1 MQGGSEVALFGEFGE
16 GSARLSD
23 THLRCAPL
31 VSPASISCTVLS
43 ASAAGFVALS
53 LPDAMLRPG
62 EQAELQIS
70 YQEPPSIVGVRPT
83 LAGARGGQLL
93 WLSARGLSP
102 LNRLS
107 GCSLDGGA
115 PGPPA
120 HIVSSALAACETM
133 PASAQGRS
141 VLLELTSNGL
151 APPDGFFLVL
161 EPLEPPRI
169 RALQPSRGPSR
180 GGSPVRVLGAGF
192 FKQSAHNCRFG
203 TLQVAAK
210 WVSEAEVHCVAPA
223 HLPGAAAVQLALS
236 SLDWS
241 PPGGFTFYGG

>member
-1 MQGGSEVALFGEFGE
+1 MQGGSEVTLFGDF
-16 GSARLSD
+16 SAASGALSD
-23 THLRCAPL
+23 SHLRCALPDSL
-31 VSPASISCTVLS
+31 SSVTCTVLS
-43 ASAAGFVALS
+43 ASHAGFVALS
-53 LPDAMLRPG
+53 LQLGDQHGA
-62 EQAELQIS
+62 LQIS

-102 LNRLS
+102 QSDLG
-107 GCSLDGGA
+107 GCSLDGDA

-141 VLLELTSNGL
+141 VLLELTSNGQ
-151 APPDGFFLVL
+151 PPADGFFLIL

-203 TLQVAAK
+203 TLQVSAK
-210 WVSEAEVHCVAPA
+210 WVSEAEVQCVAPA

-241 PPGGFTFYGG
+241 PPGGFVFYGS